1 MLGFNGL
8 VNLTGAEHNERK
20 PLLFEVIL
28 KNQLIEIPFGFLDRL
43 VDYLLQEIISQSVIY

>member
-28 KNQLIEIPFGFLDRL
+28 KHQIIEIPFGFLDRL